1 MFETLE
7 SQVGIIISVAT
18 LITIF
23 VGFYKF
29 VHKKGEDLGK
39 SEANRNNH
47 VTSSDD
53 THDDLYQKIEKMD
66 IKFDDYSQK
75 NEESHNTLFK
85 KLAETGEDVAY
96 IKGKIDQA
104 LKTK

>member
-1 MFETLE
+1 MFETIE
-7 SQVGIIISVAT
+7 SQVGIIISIAT

-75 NEESHNTLFK
+75 NEESHGTLFK
-85 KLAETGEDVAY
+85 KLAETSEDVAY

>member
-1 MFETLE
+1 MFETIE
-7 SQVGIIISVAT
+7 SQIGIIISLAT

-29 VHKKGEDLGK
+29 VHKKGEDSGK
-39 SEANRNNH
+39 SEADRNNH
-47 VTSSDD
+47 VTSSDE
-53 THDDLYQKIEKMD
+53 THDDLYEKMEKMD

-75 NEESHNTLFK
+75 NEESHNVLFK
-85 KLAETGEDVAY
+85 KLGETATDVAY
-96 IKGKIDQA
+96 IKGKIEQA